1 MAIGTLTGIIASIF
15 HFRSQKKKMESTQ
28 IYNDR
33 TRYILM
39 VLIGVLGLLL
49 KSWFSDS
56 IPDLIYCYLGNFSVS
71 FAVYF
76 LTTLGAQGR
85 LSQVTCA
92 SIALLVVEGFELTD
106 GFGFMSNVYD
116 PFDLLANALGV
127 LLAYL
132 VDKLSFR
139 PIGPDPG

>member
-1 MAIGTLTGIIASIF
+1 MDPKF
-15 HFRSQKKKMESTQ
+15 
-28 IYNDR
+28 R

-56 IPDLIYCYLGNFSVS
+56 IPDFIYCYLGNFSVS

-76 LTTLGAQGR
+76 LAALGAQGR
-85 LSQVTCA
+85 LSQITCA
-92 SIALLVVEGFELTD
+92 SIALIVVEGFELTD

-127 LLAYL
+127 LLAFL
-132 VDKLSFR
+132 VDKLPSR
-139 PIGPDPG
+139 PVGPDPG